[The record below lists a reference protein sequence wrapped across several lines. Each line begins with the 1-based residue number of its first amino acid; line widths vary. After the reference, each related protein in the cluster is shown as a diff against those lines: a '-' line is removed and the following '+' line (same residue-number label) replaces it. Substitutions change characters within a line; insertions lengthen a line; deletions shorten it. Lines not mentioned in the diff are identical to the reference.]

1 MSVTKT
7 LNNSSVLKNNKP
19 LKIAIIHVADRGG
32 GAERS
37 VLTLHRSLR
46 EAGHDSQLYVGTK
59 YLEEDAVEEI
69 SRDRPIPGLLRLT
82 RWLENEVG
90 LQALYAP
97 WFRNLTDV
105 IEPDVDL
112 VHLHTLWGG
121 QFSYGDLAGIMKLAK
136 RFPMVMTLRDGWML
150 TGHCACPIGC
160 ERWKSGC
167 GRCPDLQRTPA
178 IKYDLT
184 AWNWKRK
191 QNAIQKSDLHITA
204 VSTWLKE
211 QIEESP
217 IFAGKPVSVVHN
229 SVDETEFTPGDKLQ
243 ARRELGIDEN
253 KFVVLLAGQSIGWIE
268 QGRSQHAVKAL
279 NLLNDSRF
287 MPLLI
292 GNVADRVAGTFTIPC
307 KTIPHRESPEEMAQC
322 YRAADLTIV
331 PSEYETFGRV
341 AAESQFCGTPVLAFA
356 TGGLTDVVDINQTG
370 WLVPTGNIQ
379 AMAEQLRCIIED
391 RQELEARS
399 ASCQSWSI
407 KRFAKEKICKDYVR
421 VYETVLKKQRI
432 GSSF

>member
-1 MSVTKT
+1 M
-7 LNNSSVLKNNKP
+7 
-19 LKIAIIHVADRGG
+19 KIAIIHAADKGG
-32 GAERS
+32 GAERC
-37 VLTLHRSLR
+37 VLTQHRSLL
-46 EAGHDSQLYVGTK
+46 EAGHESRLYVGTK
-59 YLEEDAVEEI
+59 HFDEQAVYEI
-69 SRDRPIPGLLRLT
+69 TRDRPIPGILRLT
-82 RWLENEVG
+82 RWMENEMG
-90 LQALYAP
+90 LQTLYAP
-97 WFRNLTDV
+97 WFRSIDKL
-105 IEPDVDL
+105 IGSDVDV
-112 VHLHTLWGG
+112 VHLHTVWGG
-121 QFSYGDLAGIMKLAK
+121 QYTYADLVGIVRLSRKYPL
-136 RFPMVMTLRDGWML
+136 VMTLHDGWML

-160 ERWKSGC
+160 ERWKTGC
-167 GRCPDLQRTPA
+167 GKCPDLQRIPA
-178 IKYDLT
+178 VRHDLT
-184 AWNWKRK
+184 AINGRRK
-191 QNAIQKSDLHITA
+191 KNAIQKSDLHIAA

-292 GNVADRVAGTFTIPC
+292 GNVADRVASTFTIPC

-370 WLVPTGNIQ
+370 RLVPTGNIQ
-379 AMAEQLRCIIED
+379 AMADQLRCIIED

-399 ASCQSWSI
+399 ASCQSWSM

-421 VYETVLKKQRI
+421 LYETVMKRKR
-432 GSSF
+432 G